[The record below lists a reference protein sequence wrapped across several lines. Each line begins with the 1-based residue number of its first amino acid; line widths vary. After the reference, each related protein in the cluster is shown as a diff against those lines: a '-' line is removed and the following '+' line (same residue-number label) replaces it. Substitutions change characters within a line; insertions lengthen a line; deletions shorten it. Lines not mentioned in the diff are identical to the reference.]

1 MRAGTRMMMISAL
14 GEDRPGMRQEMP
26 MQRRMEQGDRQ
37 VYNRHPEMHERE
49 YEREH
54 EPQSRRYARYG
65 MPRQTERG
73 ERPEMRRRMGYEP
86 PESAYRAHWDED
98 DEETAERAR
107 SPDMRRY
114 GRQTPQNRRR
124 GMYSAEDDPMGFR
137 SHKRGEEDEGDLE
150 GTFRHRETSGHISQK
165 GQETEPL
172 SEKRIE
178 KWVNGMVNEDGTK
191 GAHFG
196 RDQAKLL
203 RSAHCPQCDELE
215 FYAVIN
221 MMYSDYCKVAKQ
233 LNTDRPEFYAHM
245 AKAFLADQDAEP
257 DKLSL
262 YMQYIAGK

>member
-26 MQRRMEQGDRQ
+26 MQRRMEREDQQ

-49 YEREH
+49 YEQEY
-54 EPQSRRYARYG
+54 EPESRRYARQE
-65 MPRQTERG
+65 MPRQEMNYGR
-73 ERPEMRRRMGYEP
+73 EMRRRTRSQMP
-86 PESAYRAHWDED
+86 QNAYRAHWDED
-98 DEETAERAR
+98 EEEMQEQAR
-107 SPDMRRY
+107 SPEMRRY
-114 GRQTPQNRRR
+114 GREGTESRRR
-124 GMYSAEDDPMGFR
+124 GMYSGDDEPMGFR
-137 SHKRGEEDEGDLE
+137 SHKRREEDEGELE

-172 SEKRIE
+172 SEMRVE
-178 KWVNGMVNEDGTK
+178 KWVKGMVNEDGTK

-233 LNTDRPEFYAHM
+233 LNADRPEFYAHM
-245 AKAFLADQDAEP
+245 AKAFLEDQDAEP
-257 DKLSL
+257 DKLAL